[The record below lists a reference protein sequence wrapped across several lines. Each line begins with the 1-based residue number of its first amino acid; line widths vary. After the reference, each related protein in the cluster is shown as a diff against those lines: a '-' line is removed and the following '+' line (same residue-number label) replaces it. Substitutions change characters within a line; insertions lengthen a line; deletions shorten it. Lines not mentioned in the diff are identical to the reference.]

1 MLKRLLL
8 MPLVLLLGATL
19 GAGVGLYLGW
29 QVWPVSY
36 HNTDVSALRQDYQD
50 EYVIMVA
57 TSYSWDGDLARAQ
70 AYLQQL
76 NRPAL
81 DSVAA
86 TRERLQARGAPD
98 ADLQR
103 LNRLLADLRGQP
115 PAGGTATP

>member
-1 MLKRLLL
+1 ML
-8 MPLVLLLGATL
+8 LVLLLGATL
-19 GAGVGLYLGW
+19 GAGLGLYLGW

-36 HNTDVSALRQDYQD
+36 RNTDVSALREDYQD

-57 TSYSWDGDLARAQ
+57 TSYGWDGDLARAQ

-76 NRPAL
+76 NRPPL
-81 DSVAA
+81 ESVTA
-86 TRERLQARGAPD
+86 TREHVQAHGGRD